1 MALRAAVVRAL
12 RAHPHIQA
20 LFWDYACLYQGKRTP
35 VQQVKFTEGLGG
47 MGDLYASAVATTV
60 LQSTEIPERPH
71 AFDGALALFEL
82 HDGVDQARIE
92 AAFPSAVEVCIT
104 MAQPPA
110 IVRFASHEAALA
122 AKGAGAPAGICG
134 GIDTLYNERA
144 YSDTCS
150 CTAG

>member
-1 MALRAAVVRAL
+1 MLIVRTAIGVQT
-12 RAHPHIQA
+12 HIQA

-82 HDGVDQARIE
+82 HDGVDQASVDAFFVPLDPADELELE
-92 AAFPSAVEVCIT
+92 AGPGKTKLVV
-104 MAQPPA
+104 
-110 IVRFASHEAALA
+110 
-122 AKGAGAPAGICG
+122 
-134 GIDTLYNERA
+134 
-144 YSDTCS
+144 
-150 CTAG
+150 